1 MITKAFILTK
11 ENSLIGAKIL
21 RDHGVGG
28 WCAAGRRVTGPGRAV
43 VAWRWACRGGG
54 VAVGLSRWWR
64 GGGPVA
70 VVGLGGDGDAGLGGV
85 DGGGEGLDEVEL
97 DPLGVVGQVAD
108 RQVLAEAQLV
118 VAAAAGQQQR
128 AVDRGRPDDVAVEQP
143 GQGLADRVGVVG
155 GIAD

>member
-43 VAWRWACRGGG
+43 VAWRWGCRGGGAAVGAARRWRGGGLVAVVAGRWARRGGG

-70 VVGLGGDGDAGLGGV
+70 VV
-85 DGGGEGLDEVEL
+85 
-97 DPLGVVGQVAD
+97 
-108 RQVLAEAQLV
+108 
-118 VAAAAGQQQR
+118 
-128 AVDRGRPDDVAVEQP
+128 
-143 GQGLADRVGVVG
+143 
-155 GIAD
+155 